1 MFSRNSFINGGPC
14 HIEISP
20 FIYRASQWTGFYVIG
35 IFIMKEFIL
44 FTIEDTGKALENI
57 YSLFANTCI
66 ILDSIEYLQIYFFL
80 AA

>member
-1 MFSRNSFINGGPC
+1 
-14 HIEISP
+14 
-20 FIYRASQWTGFYVIG
+20 
-35 IFIMKEFIL
+35 MKEFIL

-80 AA
+80 AALYHTALNPLLDLG